1 MQASSRIVV
10 NTITQYARSIINMLL
25 SLYSSRLVLNYLGV
39 EDYGI
44 YSLVAGVVGMLSF
57 LTNSLVGSTQ
67 RFLSVNQGKGNLQLL
82 KEVFSNSLLLHL
94 ILGLLISI
102 ILESCTY
109 FIFDDVLVIPANR
122 LDVAI
127 ILYQQVI
134 WMVYISLIASPFRAL
149 LVSRENIVYTSVI
162 DVIDGVL
169 KVCCIACIPLFA
181 ADKLLMYGWIM
192 FGIQCFSLLAFMTYC
207 YLKYDECILPK
218 LRYFTWD
225 YLKELSAYTGWV
237 IYSAAAI
244 ASRNQGLAIV
254 LNRFFGTAMNAAYGI
269 GNQISGM
276 LSFVCTSFTNAISPQ
291 LMAAEGAG
299 NRDKMLRLA
308 ETQSKFSFLLL
319 SMFAVPAIFEV
330 KSLLAL
336 WLGQVPDGA
345 VLFACA
351 FIIMQTV
358 DQLSQGLGIANRAMG
373 HIGKYTLI
381 TYTPK
386 LLILPLGWYVLRLN
400 YPLFYLVALMVA
412 LEYFCMLLR
421 IFLFRNLEGFNVSQY
436 CRNVLQKTIM
446 PVVLSSVGCF
456 LLCMIITSVWR
467 FVLTFIIS
475 ITIFLISTYFLSLN
489 VSERELMKV
498 LNKRI
503 FAFLKNHK

>member
-10 NTITQYARSIINMLL
+10 NTIAQYARSIINMLL

-44 YSLVAGVVGMLSF
+44 YSLVAGVVSMLSF

-94 ILGLLISI
+94 ILGLFISI
-102 ILESCTY
+102 VLESCTF
-109 FIFDDVLVIPANR
+109 FIFDRVLVIPTNR
-122 LDVAI
+122 LDVAKV
-127 ILYQQVI
+127 LYQQVV
-134 WMVYISLIASPFRAL
+134 WMVYISFIASPFRAL
-149 LVSRENIVYTSVI
+149 LVSRENIVYTSFI

-169 KVCCIACIPLFA
+169 KVCCVACIPFLA
-181 ADKLLMYGWIM
+181 ADRLLVYGWIM
-192 FGIQCFSLLAFMTYC
+192 FSIQCFSLLAFMFYC
-207 YLKYDECILPK
+207 YWKYEECIIPK
-218 LRYFTWD
+218 LRYFTWN
-225 YLKELSAYTGWV
+225 YVKELSSYTGWV

-254 LNRFFGTAMNAAYGI
+254 LNRFFGATMNAAYGI
-269 GNQISGM
+269 GNQIAGM

-308 ETQSKFSFLLL
+308 EIQSKFSFLLL
-319 SMFAVPAIFEV
+319 SMFAVPAIFEM

-358 DQLSQGLGIANRAMG
+358 DQLSQGLGIANRAVG
-373 HIGKYTLI
+373 DIKKYTI
-381 TYTPK
+381 VTYTPK
-386 LLILPLGWYVLRLN
+386 LLILPIAWFILKYR
-400 YPLFYLVALMVA
+400 YPISLIVVVMIV

-421 IFLFRNLEGFNVSQY
+421 IYLFRDFEGFNVSKY
-436 CRNVLQKTIM
+436 CRNVLLNTIM
-446 PVVLSSVGCF
+446 PVLLSSVVCF
-456 LLCMIITSVWR
+456 LINMTISISGR
-467 FVLTFIIS
+467 FFITFILS
-475 ITIFLISTYFLSLN
+475 ITIFLVSAYYLSLN
-489 VSERELMKV
+489 SNEREYLKEFS
-498 LNKRI
+498 KRI
-503 FAFLKNHK
+503 INIRKS

>member
-10 NTITQYARSIINMLL
+10 NTVAQYVRSIINMLL
-25 SLYSSRLVLNYLGV
+25 SLYASRLVLNYLGV

-82 KEVFSNSLLLHL
+82 KEVFSNSLLIHL

-102 ILESCTY
+102 ILECCAL
-109 FIFDDVLVIPANR
+109 FIFDSVLVIPVNR
-122 LDVAI
+122 LEVAKM
-127 ILYQQVI
+127 LYQQVV
-134 WMVYISLIASPFRAL
+134 WMVYISFIASPFRAL

-162 DVIDGVL
+162 DVVDGVL

-181 ADKLLMYGWIM
+181 ADRLLVYGWIM
-192 FGIQCFSLLAFMTYC
+192 FGIQFFNLAAFMLYC
-207 YLKYDECILPK
+207 YMKYEECIFPK
-218 LRYFTWD
+218 LRYFTWS
-225 YLKELSAYTGWV
+225 YLRELSSYTGWV
-237 IYSAAAI
+237 IYSAATI
-244 ASRNQGLAIV
+244 TSRNQGLAIV
-254 LNRFFGTAMNAAYGI
+254 LNRFFGTTMNAAYGI

-308 ETQSKFSFLLL
+308 EVQSKFSFLLL
-319 SMFAVPAIFEV
+319 SMFAVPAIFEMR
-330 KSLLAL
+330 SLLSL

-345 VLFACA
+345 VLFGCA
-351 FIIMQTV
+351 FVIMQTV
-358 DQLSQGLGIANRAMG
+358 DQLSQGLGIANRAIG
-373 HIGKYTLI
+373 NIGKYTLI
-381 TYTPK
+381 TCTPK
-386 LLILPLGWYVLRLN
+386 LLILPIGWLVLKYN
-400 YPLFYLVALMVA
+400 YPMFFVVAIMIV

-421 IFLFRNLEGFNVSQY
+421 IYLFKYFDGFNVFNY
-436 CRNVLQKTIM
+436 CRNVLLKTIM

-456 LLCMIITSVWR
+456 LLCMTIASVWR
-467 FVLTFIIS
+467 FVLTFMFS

-489 VSERELMKV
+489 INERELLIV
-498 LNKRI
+498 LIKRI
-503 FAFLKNHK
+503 KIFKNNHK